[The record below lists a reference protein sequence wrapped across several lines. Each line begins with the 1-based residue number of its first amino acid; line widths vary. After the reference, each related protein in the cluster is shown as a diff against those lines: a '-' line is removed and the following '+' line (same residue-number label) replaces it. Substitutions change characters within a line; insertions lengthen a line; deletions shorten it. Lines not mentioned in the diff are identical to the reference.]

1 MMEHG
6 SRWNGREPS
15 WDVMVRER
23 AVTRRVERQRP
34 VPPLTAAEAKA
45 VREAI
50 RAVLRGPGAPSAYGI
65 LRRFD
70 SGDGAFDSR
79 HLDLLR
85 EVERR
90 VSEQRGG
97 RAGTMA
103 AEQAGEL
110 ELVGV

>member
-1 MMEHG
+1 MSEYG
-6 SRWNGREPS
+6 TRWSGREPS
-15 WDVMVRER
+15 WDVMLRER
-23 AVTRRVERQRP
+23 EVTRRVERERR
-34 VPPLTAAEAKA
+34 VSPLTAAEARA

-70 SGDGAFDSR
+70 QGAGAFDSR

-90 VSEQRGG
+90 VSERRGG
-97 RAGTMA
+97 RAGTRA
-103 AEQAGEL
+103 AERAEEL
-110 ELVGV
+110 EPVGA

>member
-1 MMEHG
+1 MTEYG

-15 WDVMVRER
+15 WDVMLRER
-23 AVTRRVERQRP
+23 QVTRRLERERR
-34 VPPLTAAEAKA
+34 VPPLTPAEARA

-65 LRRFD
+65 LKRFD
-70 SGDGAFDSR
+70 GGDGAFDSR

-90 VSEQRGG
+90 VSERRGG
-97 RAGTMA
+97 RAGTRA
-103 AEQAGEL
+103 AERAADL